1 MNIATKKKLAAT
13 VLATGVAIVGSF
25 GFATQSQ
32 ATVHYFFELIEVG
45 GPVLGSFEYTAPDF
59 ITSNL
64 IVPPA
69 DLDSCVPLPTGVCG
83 NQEFH
88 WDSTGFIS
96 GQGDINDVIGFT
108 NVFPSVTGTSFR
120 YFANG
125 AFGADGVYGAMV
137 LNDDA
142 SRLTVTSVSV
152 PEPATLAL
160 LGLGLAGLGFSRRL
174 KP

>member
-1 MNIATKKKLAAT
+1 MKISRKKKLAAT
-13 VLATGVAIVGSF
+13 VLATSVAIVGSF

-32 ATVHYFFELIEVG
+32 ATVHYFFELIGVG

-59 ITSNL
+59 ITSDL

-88 WDSTGFIS
+88 WDSTGFVS
-96 GQGDINDVIGFT
+96 GLGDVNDVIGFK
-108 NVFPSVTGTSFR
+108 NVFPGSSSTSFH

-125 AFGADGVYGAMV
+125 AFGADGVYGAMRIF
-137 LNDDA
+137 NDA
-142 SRLTVTSVSV
+142 SRLTVTSDSV

-160 LGLGLAGLGFSRRL
+160 LGLGLAGLGFSRRR
-174 KP
+174 KQ